1 MNVLVLCTGNSAR
14 SILAEALWA
23 NLSQG
28 KVAAYSA
35 GSKPSGAPSPH
46 ALEALQRHDL
56 PIEGLRSK
64 SWLEF
69 EAEDE
74 PQMDVVIT
82 VCDSAASEACPIWP
96 GAPVR
101 AHWGLPDPAAVPE
114 GPDAEAAFE
123 ETFQALKAR
132 IQFCLDAGI
141 GDASTD
147 QRLAILKNAHE
158 AEQ

>member
-23 NLSQG
+23 NLSQD

-35 GSKPSGAPSPH
+35 GSKPSGAPNPH
-46 ALEALQRHDL
+46 ALDVLRRHDL
-56 PIEGLRSK
+56 PVTDLRSK

-69 EAEDE
+69 EAEDA

-82 VCDSAASEACPIWP
+82 VCDSAASEPCPIWP

-101 AHWGLPDPAAVPE
+101 AHWGLPDPAAVTESPE
-114 GPDAEAAFE
+114 AEAAFE
-123 ETFQALKAR
+123 ATFQALKAR
-132 IQFCLDAGI
+132 IRFCLEAGI
-141 GDASTD
+141 ADANTD

>member
-35 GSKPSGAPSPH
+35 GSKPSGAPNPH
-46 ALEALQRHDL
+46 ALEALKRHGL
-56 PIEGLRSK
+56 PTGGLRSK

-69 EAEDE
+69 EAEDA

-82 VCDSAASEACPIWP
+82 VCDSAASEPCPIWP

-101 AHWGLPDPAAVPE
+101 AHWGLPDPAAVTESPE
-114 GPDAEAAFE
+114 TEAAFE
-123 ETFQALKAR
+123 ATFKALKAR

-141 GDASTD
+141 ADANTD